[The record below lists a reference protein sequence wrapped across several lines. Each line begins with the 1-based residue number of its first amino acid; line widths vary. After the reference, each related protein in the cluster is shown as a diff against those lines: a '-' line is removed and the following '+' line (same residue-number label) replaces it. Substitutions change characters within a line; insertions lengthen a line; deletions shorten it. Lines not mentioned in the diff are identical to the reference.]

1 MSFIEIKNVNKIFH
15 SDIDEPYHALKNINL
30 TIKSGDFITIVG
42 GNGAGKSTLL
52 NTLAGTLSVDSG
64 NIILN
69 KKDITRTKEYE
80 RAGFISRV
88 FQNPLDGT
96 APRMTVAENM
106 AIAIRRGE
114 KRTFKN
120 GIKKEDFKIF
130 EEHLSSIGLG
140 LETRLNTE
148 IGLLSGGQRQ
158 AISLLMATM
167 KKPELIL
174 LDEHTAALDPK
185 TQKNIMKIT
194 DERIKEKNLTAFM
207 ITHNLQDALEY
218 GNRLIIMHQGEII
231 RDFSNEEKKKLTIS
245 KLYEIL
251 SELE

>member
-1 MSFIEIKNVNKIFH
+1 MSFIELKNINKIFH
-15 SDIDEPYHALKNINL
+15 SETEDAYHALKNINL
-30 TIKSGDFITIVG
+30 KIKSGDFITIIG

-52 NTLAGTLSVDSG
+52 NAIAGTISIDSG
-64 NIILN
+64 NILIN
-69 KKDITRTKEYE
+69 DKDISKTKEYE
-80 RAGFISRV
+80 RASYISRV

-106 AIAIRRGE
+106 ALAIRRGE
-114 KRTFKN
+114 RRTLSTGVKKSDLSIFKDN
-120 GIKKEDFKIF
+120 LKS
-130 EEHLSSIGLG
+130 LNLG
-140 LETRLNTE
+140 LENRLDTE

-185 TQKNIMKIT
+185 TQKNIMRIT
-194 DERIKEKNLTAFM
+194 DEKIKEKNLTAFM

-218 GNRLIIMHQGEII
+218 GNRILVMHHGEIV
-231 RDFSNEEKKKLTIS
+231 RDISSKEKKNLTIQ